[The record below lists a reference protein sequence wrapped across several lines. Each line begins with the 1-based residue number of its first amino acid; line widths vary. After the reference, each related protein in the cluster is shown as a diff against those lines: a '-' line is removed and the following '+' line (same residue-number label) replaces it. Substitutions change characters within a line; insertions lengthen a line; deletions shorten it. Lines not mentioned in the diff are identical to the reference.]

1 MYALAP
7 GGTRQGGPRRDRQS
21 GQGKPPA
28 KSQGQHQGLGGRSAG
43 ANNAIVRAK
52 LPPQTPALPASSWRR
67 GGRGVGVTA
76 TSGRMHQSYIQLPTS
91 YVPEMRGSSPY
102 PYAVRKSP
110 GRQSEK
116 RLQLAFLLAS
126 WQTWHGNWSTR
137 RSAWQASKK
146 KIPGKSISLNPL
158 ASQ

>member
-102 PYAVRKSP
+102 PLCRAEIARSP
-110 GRQSEK
+110 K
-116 RLQLAFLLAS
+116 REASAACFSAGQLADVAWELVHSAISLAS
-126 WQTWHGNWSTR
+126 
-137 RSAWQASKK
+137 
-146 KIPGKSISLNPL
+146 L
-158 ASQ
+158 

>member
-52 LPPQTPALPASSWRR
+52 LPPQTPALPASSWPWSRR
-67 GGRGVGVTA
+67 HCDKRQDASELHTA
-76 TSGRMHQSYIQLPTS
+76 TYKLRT
-91 YVPEMRGSSPY
+91 
-102 PYAVRKSP
+102 
-110 GRQSEK
+110 
-116 RLQLAFLLAS
+116 
-126 WQTWHGNWSTR
+126 
-137 RSAWQASKK
+137 
-146 KIPGKSISLNPL
+146 
-158 ASQ
+158 